1 MEQKSSFT
9 NVGTLLEYN
18 GRTRTIYASLLDY
31 EITFYMMN
39 RSSQVHIR
47 RDKFNHL
54 FSKQKHE
61 NYSSWSTCKI
71 KDNNT
76 SFLAAVMML
85 MLKIC

>member
-47 RDKFNHL
+47 
-54 FSKQKHE
+54 
-61 NYSSWSTCKI
+61 
-71 KDNNT
+71 
-76 SFLAAVMML
+76 
-85 MLKIC
+85 